1 MGSLFLFKVVPTE
14 FFPQQDSARLSLTV
28 RLPINTRAEITKEL
42 AFRIHDQFKRDY
54 PEIIAMTFTVGQA
67 SEDNIFGQLGTS
79 GPHIM
84 TGNIRL
90 TLKTERKRSMQ
101 ELADAMRED
110 LRQYY
115 PEIRTFDLSAGG
127 GAGGETNVKL
137 EVYGNDFSVTDRIAS
152 QLAEGMKS

>member
-1 MGSLFLFKVVPTE
+1 MYLIKMSKLLLKANTTISMKNASEKYCMGFFIFSAVTVNHRITVILLSAGIFMGSLFLFKVVPTE

-90 TLKTERKRSMQ
+90 TLKTERKRSM
-101 ELADAMRED
+101 
-110 LRQYY
+110 
-115 PEIRTFDLSAGG
+115 
-127 GAGGETNVKL
+127 
-137 EVYGNDFSVTDRIAS
+137 
-152 QLAEGMKS
+152 